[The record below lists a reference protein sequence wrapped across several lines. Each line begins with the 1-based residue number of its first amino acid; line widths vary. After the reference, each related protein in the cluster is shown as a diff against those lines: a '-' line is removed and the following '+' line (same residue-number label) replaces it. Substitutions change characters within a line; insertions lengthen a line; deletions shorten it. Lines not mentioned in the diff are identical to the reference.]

1 MCSVSAVPR
10 SPGGGLVAASA
21 ASRRTQAPRRM
32 ADRQG
37 LYLRKSRR
45 RDPRALDFGS
55 YWLIDLRTST
65 LVEGGPWGMG
75 IDEVEEW
82 LTTDPEEERA

>member
-1 MCSVSAVPR
+1 
-10 SPGGGLVAASA
+10 
-21 ASRRTQAPRRM
+21 M

-37 LYLRKSRR
+37 LYLRKSRQ

-55 YWLIDLRTST
+55 YWLIDRRTNT
-65 LVEGGPWGMG
+65 LVAGGQWGMG
-75 IDEVEEW
+75 LDEIEEW

>member
-1 MCSVSAVPR
+1 
-10 SPGGGLVAASA
+10 
-21 ASRRTQAPRRM
+21 M

-55 YWLIDLRTST
+55 YWLIDLRTNT
-65 LVEGGPWGMG
+65 LMAGGQWGMG
-75 IDEVEEW
+75 S
-82 LTTDPEEERA
+82 TRSRSG